1 MSSTSP
7 VHSLG
12 FGLHA
17 ARSRWG
23 WFVALGASFL
33 ILGGIACSDLAAA
46 TLASVFVIGAMMT
59 VSGILQVGHAFRLR
73 PLSHALLWGLSG
85 LLYGIGGVVALADP
99 LLASVVFSAL
109 LGIMLLVSGGA
120 RIAAGAAARPAAG
133 SGWVVTGG
141 IVTCITGG
149 LVVFAWPGVGLI
161 LLGAVLAVDLMI
173 QGWTFLA
180 FGIALRTRA

>member
-1 MSSTSP
+1 MSSTSS

-23 WFVALGASFL
+23 WFVALGVSFL

-59 VSGILQVGHAFRLR
+59 VSGIIQVGHAFRLR
-73 PLSHALLWGLSG
+73 PLSHALLWGFSG
-85 LLYGIGGVVALADP
+85 LLYGVGGVVALADP

-120 RIAAGAAARPAAG
+120 RIAAGIAARPVAG
-133 SGWVVTGG
+133 AGWVLTGG
-141 IVTCITGG
+141 IVTCMAGA
-149 LVVFAWPGVGLI
+149 LVILAWPGISLI
-161 LLGAVLAVDLMI
+161 LLGVALAIDLMI

-180 FGIALRTRA
+180 FGLALRTRA